1 MKVLITETCLV
12 NYKDDRGGVVES
24 APTFVDV
31 PKDTAAVLVGAGRA
45 LYVVKTDDPDKA
57 GSNTAPKEMLDA
69 AKAFILAREKSEKAP
84 ASAAA
89 PEA

>member
-24 APTFVDV
+24 APAFVDV
-31 PKDTAAVLVGAGRA
+31 PKDTAGMLVGAGRA
-45 LYVVKTDDPDKA
+45 LYTVKTDDPDKA
-57 GSNTAPKEMLDA
+57 GSNTANKDMLEA
-69 AKAFILAREKSEKAP
+69 AKAFIAAREKSEKSVVTEAK
-84 ASAAA
+84 